1 MQRCLDLARLAG
13 PAVFPN
19 PMVGCVIVAKGKVIG
34 EGYHRKYGHAHAEVN
49 AIEAVEDKEKLK
61 GSTLY
66 VSLEPCF
73 HHGKTPPCVELIIR
87 SGIQRI
93 VIGCT
98 DPNPKVAGKSIQKL
112 KSLGREVSSGVL
124 EKEAIALNK
133 RFFTFQLKQRPFIV
147 LKWAQSKD
155 GYMDRIRSQNE
166 KGVHW
171 ISQPETKTLVHQWRS
186 EEHAILIGRKTAE
199 VDNPSLTVREVSG
212 QSPVRVVIDSNLQLG
227 ENNAVFQGTTPT
239 IVLNKNR
246 SEVVGNMTLL
256 KMQDIHVKS
265 ILNELYQLGICSLMV
280 EGGSRTLHHFIFQ
293 NIWDEA
299 RVIVGKD
306 SLHDGL
312 KAPLLSAIPA
322 RKYTFGKDQIF
333 EYQRT

>member
-1 MQRCLDLARLAG
+1 MHRCLDLARLAG
-13 PAVFPN
+13 SAVFPN
-19 PMVGCVIVAKGKVIG
+19 PMVGCVIVAQGKVIG
-34 EGYHRKYGHAHAEVN
+34 EGYHRKYGHAHAEVD
-49 AIEAVEDKEKLK
+49 AIEAVEEKEKLE
-61 GSTLY
+61 GATLY

-73 HHGKTPPCVELIIR
+73 HHGKTPPCVDLIIR
-87 SGIQRI
+87 LGIQRI

-112 KSLGREVSSGVL
+112 TSLGREIRCGVL

-133 RFFTFQLKQRPFIV
+133 RFFTFHLKQRPYIT

-155 GYMDRIRSQNE
+155 GYMDRIRMPEE

-171 ISQPETKTLVHQWRS
+171 ISQAETRTLVHQWRS

-199 VDNPSLTVREVSG
+199 IDNPSLTVREVSG
-212 QSPVRVVIDSNLQLG
+212 QNPVRIVIDSNLQLP
-227 ENNAVFQGTTPT
+227 ENNTVFQGTTPT
-239 IVLNKNR
+239 IVINKKR
-246 SEVVGNMTLL
+246 SEVVGNKTFL
-256 KMQDIHVKS
+256 KMQEINVKS
-265 ILNELYQLGICSLMV
+265 ILNALYQLGVCSLLV

-306 SLHDGL
+306 SLLDGL
-312 KAPLLSAIPA
+312 KAPVLSAIPI
-322 RKYTFGKDQIF
+322 KQHYFGEDLII
-333 EYQRT
+333 EYLRT